1 MEKDIWRDY
10 LTNPREFDRWLKANA
25 AIGSILAIGLLAM
38 ALAGHF
44 SAGPFDRAT
53 EFSSTT
59 RQSECTRHAGRSYA
73 AVAQRRSEIYCLT
86 D

>member
-25 AIGSILAIGLLAM
+25 AIGSILAIGLLVM

-44 SAGPFDRAT
+44 SVGSFDRAT

-59 RQSECTRHAGRSYA
+59 RQSE
-73 AVAQRRSEIYCLT
+73 
-86 D
+86 